1 MKKIIDFFKRLFGF
15 GNNFKNSESK
25 KIEIPITKYGL
36 NGNLESSKLQ
46 PTSQVRVIKNHLMAN
61 LSITKKEAKNIYG
74 IYSLSKNI
82 YKLRKRGMKIVYNQN
97 TKIYTYEP
105 KV

>member
-1 MKKIIDFFKRLFGF
+1 MKKIIDFVKRLFGL
-15 GNNFKNSESK
+15 S
-25 KIEIPITKYGL
+25 
-36 NGNLESSKLQ
+36 SSKPVEQINVVESTKKELQ
-46 PTSQVRVIKNHLMAN
+46 PISQVRVIKKHLVEH
-61 LSITKKEAKNIYG
+61 LSITKREAISLYR

-105 KV
+105 KA

>member
-1 MKKIIDFFKRLFGF
+1 MKKIIDFVKRLFGLYS
-15 GNNFKNSESK
+15 SEPTEQTNVS
-25 KIEIPITKYGL
+25 ET
-36 NGNLESSKLQ
+36 EETQLQ
-46 PTSQVRVIKNHLMAN
+46 PISQVRVIKNHLLAN
-61 LSITKKEAKNIYG
+61 LSITKREAKNLYG

-105 KV
+105 KA

>member
-1 MKKIIDFFKRLFGF
+1 MKKIIDFIKRLFGF

-25 KIEIPITKYGL
+25 KIEIPITKY
-36 NGNLESSKLQ
+36 ESSKLQ

-105 KV
+105 KA